1 MTDFNFPI
9 KNTSTRSYIFHY
21 YSIGLS
27 WRIKYINALL
37 HKTYVDCYIWW
48 QNHEGFKNLPFGGAL
63 PVWFPISSIYHWSS
77 YLGNASTSEAF
88 EFQRWGG
95 GDLRG
100 EAEHWQL
107 DVRSKYVVHGTNNL
121 KHRDFISKIDYNNIK
136 KFDILTKWIFVYTK
150 MLFLA
155 TFWHLFLVSPK
166 PKGHEH
172 QLVLGNFSSQFFLS
186 KLSNLNEGHI

>member
-1 MTDFNFPI
+1 MYYCI
-9 KNTSTRSYIFHY
+9 KHMLIVIFDDETMKG
-21 YSIGLS
+21 S
-27 WRIKYINALL
+27 
-37 HKTYVDCYIWW
+37 KTYLLRWCT
-48 QNHEGFKNLPFGGAL
+48 LL
-63 PVWFPISSIYHWSS
+63 VWFPISSINHWSS

-95 GDLRG
+95 GDYLRG
-100 EAEHWQL
+100 EAEHWQP
-107 DVRSKYVVHGTNNL
+107 DVPSKYVVHGTNNL
-121 KHRDFISKIDYNNIK
+121 KHSDFISKNDYYNKIK
-136 KFDILTKWIFVYTK
+136 KFDILTKWIFFYTK